1 MGWINLKLVGLQ
13 DSIIL
18 KFMKEF
24 KSFNKFARDENIK
37 ILKGDIRNKVL
48 KGAML
53 DTRRFYEDL
62 EKNNITLLEYTDDK
76 YPVSLKNIQ
85 DPPLFL

>member
-24 KSFNKFARDENIK
+24 GSFNKFARDENIK

-62 EKNNITLLEYTDDK
+62 EKNNIELIIWI
-76 YPVSLKNIQ
+76 KNAKIE
-85 DPPLFL
+85 LYNFENAALG